1 MGEIRLL
8 VNSLFNWFVYL
19 DKQLLFS
26 LLLTR
31 KTRNGSS
38 VRCISYKQWND
49 MSLPRRREEVR
60 SSRKRKYSGTS
71 ELFLRFSPSLVPPM
85 YLFYCKWILVTNI
98 CYQPDQSTHSV
109 CSYWLT
115 VSAGLSDMFE
125 KEICR
130 PEAADDAEASA
141 EKTLWLKRWRKKM
154 IIKIKS
160 EN

>member
-38 VRCISYKQWND
+38 VRCISYKQWNN

-85 YLFYCKWILVTNI
+85 YLFIYFTANE
-98 CYQPDQSTHSV
+98 
-109 CSYWLT
+109 YWLQISVISPIGRPT
-115 VSAGLSDMFE
+115 VCVVTDLLFQQDCLTCLKKKSADLKLQTMP
-125 KEICR
+125 R
-130 PEAADDAEASA
+130 PQQ
-141 EKTLWLKRWRKKM
+141 RKHCD
-154 IIKIKS
+154 
-160 EN
+160 